1 MSCSILVAEM
11 PRWFGAA
18 FSAVMLVCA
27 ATKAA
32 AASPGYLPM
41 VGPPAIK
48 VRAENP
54 PVKIPLPPLAP
65 PVEPKTNSMSGAESA
80 SPVKDGKNS
89 AGTNQVNSSSN
100 GFPANNN
107 PPVFGP
113 PAPPGESSGTSAN
126 ASPAG
131 TNAVTVQG
139 LAGQYYERYGM
150 TNQLNM
156 LLNRNLRFLPPIPP
170 PLPPVPVMPPSSS
183 ATYLSP
189 SANAHE

>member
-1 MSCSILVAEM
+1 M

-18 FSAVMLVCA
+18 FSAVVLVCV

-32 AASPGYLPM
+32 AASPGYLPL
-41 VGPPAIK
+41 VGPPAIR

-54 PVKIPLPPLAP
+54 PGKIPLPPLAP
-65 PVEPKTNSMSGAESA
+65 PVEPKTNSVPGVESA
-80 SPVKDGKNS
+80 SPVNNGKNS
-89 AGTNQVNSSSN
+89 PGTNPVNSSSN
-100 GFPANNN
+100 GIPANHN
-107 PPVFGP
+107 PPIVGP
-113 PAPPGESSGTSAN
+113 PAPPGESGTTTN
-126 ASPAG
+126 TSPAG

-150 TNQLNM
+150 TNQLNL

>member
-1 MSCSILVAEM
+1 
-11 PRWFGAA
+11 
-18 FSAVMLVCA
+18 MLVSA
-27 ATKAA
+27 ATQVA

-54 PVKIPLPPLAP
+54 PAKIPLPPLAP
-65 PVEPKTNSMSGAESA
+65 PVEVKTNSKPVVESV
-80 SPVKDGKNS
+80 SPAKDGKNS
-89 AGTNQVNSSSN
+89 AGTNQVNAVSN
-100 GFPANNN
+100 GLPANYN
-107 PPVFGP
+107 PPLVGP
-113 PAPPGESSGTSAN
+113 PAPPGELTGTSTN

-131 TNAVTVQG
+131 TNALTAQG

-150 TNQLNM
+150 TNQLN
-156 LLNRNLRFLPPIPP
+156 LLMNRNLRFLPPIPT

-189 SANAHE
+189 STNAHE